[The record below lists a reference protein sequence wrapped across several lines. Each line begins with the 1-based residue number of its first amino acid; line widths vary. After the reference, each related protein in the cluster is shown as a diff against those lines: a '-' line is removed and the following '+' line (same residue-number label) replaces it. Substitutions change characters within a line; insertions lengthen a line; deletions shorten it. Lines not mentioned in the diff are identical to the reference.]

1 MNNDFISR
9 SALYKRMF
17 PYDVV
22 DKKDYAI
29 NAKAVEQAILEAPAV
44 SRPTVTTLYGYN
56 VEGLIFVAELLNKHG
71 VSEDE
76 LNTMWVNFQK
86 MYEIIIQ
93 DQKRIIEGCMMKI
106 TYPSM
111 GEVWEKF
118 NRGSNNE

>member
-1 MNNDFISR
+1 MDNDLISR
-9 SALYKRMF
+9 AALYKRMF

-22 DKKDYAI
+22 DKREYSI
-29 NAKAVEQAILEAPAV
+29 NAKAVEKAILEAPAV

-56 VEGLIFVAELLNKHG
+56 VEGLILVAELLNKHG

-76 LNTMWVNFQK
+76 LDTMWGNFQK

-93 DQKRIIEGCMMKI
+93 DQKQIIDGCMLKI

-111 GEVWEKF
+111 SEVWEKF
-118 NRGSNNE
+118 NRRANHE